1 MIRVTIACSA
11 ETKEFLEELLWAHEA
26 LSVSSPALHASA
38 RFLEALFAEVEEGA
52 LTEQLRAAIPGLG
65 QIRFEEVQEQ
75 AWQETWRE
83 NFKPLQV
90 GKFTLVGEWEASIQD
105 APEIIRIYPG
115 MAFGTGQ
122 HETTQLIIE
131 RLQELDLG
139 AKKVLDAGCG
149 TGILAIAAER
159 LGAAEVFGYDID
171 PDCEENMIHHLTIN
185 RCTRTRLAIGV
196 LEDFP
201 ESSYDVIVANITIN
215 VLREVWPSLRRQLA
229 PGGVILNS
237 GILEEQKAEALTVLA
252 ELGYAVEQI
261 RHKGEWLMIQAHG
274 V

>member
-11 ETKEFLEELLWAHEA
+11 ESEEFLEELLWAHEA
-26 LSVSSPALHASA
+26 LSVSSPAHHAA
-38 RFLEALFAEVEEGA
+38 MRFREALFAEIEAGA
-52 LTEQLRAAIPGLG
+52 LTEQLRAAIPELG
-65 QIRFEEVQEQ
+65 EIRFEEVQEQ
-75 AWQETWRE
+75 AWQESWRE

-90 GKFTLVGEWEASIQD
+90 GKFTLVGEWEQD
-105 APEIIRIYPG
+105 VVDTPEIIRIYPG

-131 RLQELDLG
+131 RLQELDLSG
-139 AKKVLDAGCG
+139 KKVLDAGCG

-159 LGAAEVFGYDID
+159 LGAADVFGYDID
-171 PDCEENMIHHLTIN
+171 PDCEENMIHHLAIN

-201 ESSYDVIVANITIN
+201 ETSYDVILANITIN
-215 VLREVWPSLRRQLA
+215 VLREVWPGLRRQLA

-252 ELGYAVEQI
+252 EQGFAVDEL

-274 V
+274 A

>member
-1 MIRVTIACSA
+1 MIRVTIACTA
-11 ETKEFLEELLWAHEA
+11 EQEDFLEELLWALEA

-38 RFLEALFAEVEEGA
+38 RFREALFAEVEEGA
-52 LTEQLRAAIPGLG
+52 LTAQLRAAIPELG

-75 AWQETWRE
+75 AWQESWRE

-90 GKFTLVGEWEASIQD
+90 GKFTLVGEWEQGVVD
-105 APEIIRIYPG
+105 TPEIIRIYPG

-131 RLQELDLG
+131 RLQELDLHG
-139 AKKVLDAGCG
+139 KKVLDAGCG

-159 LGAAEVFGYDID
+159 LGATDVFGFDID
-171 PDCEENMIHHLTIN
+171 PDCEENMIHHLAIN
-185 RCTRTRLAIGV
+185 RCRATRLAIGV

-201 ESSYDVIVANITIN
+201 PASYDVILANITIN
-215 VLREVWPSLRRQLA
+215 VLREVWPGLRRQLA

-237 GILEEQKAEALTVLA
+237 GILENQKAEALTVLA
-252 ELGYAVEQI
+252 ELGFQIDEI

-274 V
+274 A